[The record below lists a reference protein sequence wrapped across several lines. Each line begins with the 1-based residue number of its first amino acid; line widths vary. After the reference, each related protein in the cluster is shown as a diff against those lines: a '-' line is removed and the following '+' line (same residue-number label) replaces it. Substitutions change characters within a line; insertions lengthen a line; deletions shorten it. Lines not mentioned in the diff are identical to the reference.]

1 MFYYLW
7 LKFITVAERHA
18 AASAVDAPTDPAIRL
33 VEDVFEVDKQSAS
46 SAAAINGIAQAR
58 RQSLSAA
65 ISFFIARMKRFD

>member
-1 MFYYLW
+1 LFYYLW

-33 VEDVFEVDKQSAS
+33 VEDVFEVDKQSA
-46 SAAAINGIAQAR
+46 AAINGIAQAR